1 MWNPKKS
8 GVTGGFFLLCA
19 WFGMVNGWALL
30 WYVLFA
36 AAIHELG
43 HFLVLRWF
51 GVPVEG
57 ISLGALG
64 ANMVVRTETLSY
76 GREVLCALAGPGMNL
91 LWALWFQGR
100 NQTFAGIHFSL
111 CVFNL
116 LPIAPLDGGRAL
128 SALLSCHLA
137 PGLGEVISIWI
148 GSALAGALSLG
159 LVWVMV
165 VTAGSLWL
173 APMAVGFFLLSLGIF
188 KKKGDFF

>member
-30 WYVLFA
+30 WLVLA
-36 AAIHELG
+36 AAAMHELG

-51 GVPVEG
+51 GVAVEG

-64 ANMVVRTETLSY
+64 ANMVVRTQTLSY

-100 NQTFAGIHFSL
+100 NQTFAGIHLSL
-111 CVFNL
+111 CLFNL
-116 LPIAPLDGGRAL
+116 LPIAPLDGGRAVSAFL
-128 SALLSCHLA
+128 SWWLE
-137 PGLGEVISIWI
+137 PGVATVISTWI
-148 GSALAGALSLG
+148 GSGCALVMGAGLA
-159 LVWVMV
+159 WVMV